1 MLATN
6 QFPNRPVCCTLPN
19 CKSLNYRHLQSGVD
33 HPPLDDSVFE
43 TATIQTFVGAKEE
56 QEIKGIFKSDLGSN
70 LNYQALSEINHD
82 YRSL

>member
-1 MLATN
+1 L
-6 QFPNRPVCCTLPN
+6 
-19 CKSLNYRHLQSGVD
+19 LQISSRTALFAVRYQIANPSITVISNLGLIT
-33 HPPLDDSVFE
+33 PLDDSVFE